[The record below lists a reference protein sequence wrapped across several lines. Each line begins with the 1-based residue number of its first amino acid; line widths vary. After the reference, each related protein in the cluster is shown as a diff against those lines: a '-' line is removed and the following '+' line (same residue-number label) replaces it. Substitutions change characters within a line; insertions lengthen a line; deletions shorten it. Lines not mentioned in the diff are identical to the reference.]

1 MRLFVAVDLDERA
14 RAALAGSAGMLRAH
28 LESAGG
34 LRGTAVKWVEA
45 RHMHLTLHFVGEL
58 DDRRV
63 PAIVNAL
70 SEPLPTAP
78 VVLSLGGWG
87 LFPSRGDP
95 RVVWAGVT
103 DGVEGLRT
111 AHRLTGDR
119 LRALGLALEP
129 RPLSPHLTVGRVK
142 EPASTAWLAGF
153 ATAAPLAPVS
163 CRIDHCTLYQS
174 RLSPSGPSYL
184 VLARTR
190 WHT

>member
-14 RAALAGSAGMLRAH
+14 RAALAGSVGALRAH

-34 LRGTAVKWVEA
+34 HRAHAVKWVDA
-45 RHMHLTLHFVGEL
+45 THLHLTLHFLGEI

-63 PAIVNAL
+63 PAIVTAL
-70 SEPLPTAP
+70 DEPLPMAP
-78 VVLSLGGWG
+78 VDLSLGGWG
-87 LFPSRGDP
+87 VFPSRGAP

-103 DGVEGLRT
+103 AGADRLRT
-111 AHRLTGDR
+111 AHRLLDDR
-119 LRALGLALEP
+119 LQAVGLTLET

-142 EPASTAWLAGF
+142 EPLGPAWRDAF
-153 ATAAPLAPVS
+153 AAAAPPAPVS

-184 VLARTR
+184 AQARTR
-190 WHT
+190 LHP